1 MAAAEFTAEAQSL
14 ITLFMGPCLGL
25 GREIFERR
33 RSQKKKK
40 ERKKTSS
47 VPEEEVKCVPRPS
60 IAPPPGQQ
68 TGAQCQVGGDTQ
80 TRDGLR
86 SYLVRVSTG
95 EHTTTGKLRS
105 MWGAN
110 S

>member
-1 MAAAEFTAEAQSL
+1 MAAAEFTAEAPSL

-25 GREIFERR
+25 GREIFEQR
-33 RSQKKKK
+33 RSQK

-60 IAPPPGQQ
+60 IAPPPGQH
-68 TGAQCQVGGDTQ
+68 TGAQCQVDGDTQ
-80 TRDGLR
+80 TRDRLR
-86 SYLVRVSTG
+86 SYLVRVSS
-95 EHTTTGKLRS
+95 TGKLRS
-105 MWGAN
+105 MWDAN